1 MRKGMMPVLVS
12 LFFLFTPL
20 AVFAEGQ
27 IYKVVNP
34 DGSVTF
40 TDQRPAPGAKPVE
53 LKPLSVIE
61 TDIQVPEPAD
71 AAAAEGEAAEPTAQE
86 LKRMFSDFR
95 IMQPQSEETFW
106 GTENQVTVSWGASKP
121 IPEDM
126 RVILYVNGEG
136 QNAPVTG
143 STTLMLNRGEHQ
155 VYAVLRD
162 ARNRRVATSEAV
174 TFFVKQHSVNFN
186 RRPGNGP

>member
-1 MRKGMMPVLVS
+1 MSKGWFTVLFSVA
-12 LFFLFTPL
+12 LLLTPL
-20 AVFAEGQ
+20 VTVAEGQ

-40 TDQRPAPGAKPVE
+40 TDQKPAPGAEPVK

-61 TDIQVPEPAD
+61 TDIQVPKTAD
-71 AAAAEGEAAEPTAQE
+71 ASENPPEEVTKEPTARE
-86 LKRMFSDFR
+86 LQRMFRDFR
-95 IMQPQSEETFW
+95 ITQPQNEETFW
-106 GTENQVTVSWGASKP
+106 GTGNQVTVSWGASKT

-136 QNAPVTG
+136 QNAPASG
-143 STTLMLNRGEHQ
+143 SMLLSLDRGEHQ

-162 ARNRRVATSEAV
+162 ANNRRVVSSDTV
-174 TFFVKQHSVNFN
+174 TFFVKQHSANFN
-186 RRPGNGP
+186 RARN

>member
-1 MRKGMMPVLVS
+1 MSKGWIPVLVS
-12 LFFLFTPL
+12 LAFLFTPL
-20 AVFAEGQ
+20 AAVSEGQ

-40 TDQRPAPGAKPVE
+40 TDQKPAPGAEPVK

-61 TDIQVPEPAD
+61 TDIQVPETTAGT
-71 AAAAEGEAAEPTAQE
+71 EVESEAVVKEPTARE
-86 LKRMFSDFR
+86 LQRMFRDFR
-95 IMQPQSEETFW
+95 ITQPQNEETFW
-106 GTENQVTVSWGASKP
+106 GTANQVTVSWGASKA

-136 QNAPVTG
+136 QNVPVSG
-143 STTLMLNRGEHQ
+143 STVLSLDRGEHQ

-162 ARNRRVATSEAV
+162 ANNRRVVSTETV
-174 TFFVKQHSVNFN
+174 KFFVKQHSAGFN
-186 RRPGNGP
+186 RPRN